1 LLLLLLLLVL
11 PSPILCTDQT
21 RFEAIGIKLDEL
33 TFFLNYLAKIYYA
46 DSFIIVY
53 SMQNW
58 DEELAK
64 LMEKKMKQY
73 KDMAEAKNDSTF
85 SGTGVQINTP
95 ITLTDYNFDEMT
107 RKHSFLVVD
116 FWAPWCGPCKMVSP
130 VIDQL
135 AFELGGK
142 VVFGKLNVD
151 ENPTVASLFGIQS
164 IPTLMIF
171 KNGTAVD
178 GILGAA
184 SKAQIL
190 ATLSKHN

>member
-1 LLLLLLLLVL
+1 
-11 PSPILCTDQT
+11 
-21 RFEAIGIKLDEL
+21 
-33 TFFLNYLAKIYYA
+33 
-46 DSFIIVY
+46 
-53 SMQNW
+53 MQNW

-64 LMEKKMKQY
+64 LMEKKLKHY
-73 KDMAEAKNDSTF
+73 KDLAATNIDSSYNST
-85 SGTGVQINTP
+85 SDVQINTP

-107 RKHSFLVVD
+107 RKYSFLVVD

-178 GILGAA
+178 GIMGAA

-190 ATLSKHN
+190 ATISKYN

>member
-1 LLLLLLLLVL
+1 
-11 PSPILCTDQT
+11 
-21 RFEAIGIKLDEL
+21 
-33 TFFLNYLAKIYYA
+33 
-46 DSFIIVY
+46 
-53 SMQNW
+53 MQNW
-58 DEELAK
+58 DDELSK
-64 LMEKKMKQY
+64 LMEKKLKQY
-73 KDMAEAKNDSTF
+73 KDMAETKQNSFENTSNAK
-85 SGTGVQINTP
+85 INAP

-107 RKHSFLVVD
+107 RKYNYLVVD

-130 VIDQL
+130 IIDQL

-171 KNGTAVD
+171 KDGTAID
-178 GILGAA
+178 GIMGAA

-190 ATLSKHN
+190 ATLSKYN

>member
-1 LLLLLLLLVL
+1 
-11 PSPILCTDQT
+11 
-21 RFEAIGIKLDEL
+21 
-33 TFFLNYLAKIYYA
+33 
-46 DSFIIVY
+46 
-53 SMQNW
+53 MQNW
-58 DEELAK
+58 DDELSK
-64 LMEKKMKQY
+64 LMEKKLKQY
-73 KDMAEAKNDSTF
+73 KDMAETKQNSFEDTSNAK
-85 SGTGVQINTP
+85 INVP

-107 RKHSFLVVD
+107 RKYNYLVVD

-135 AFELGGK
+135 AFELSGK

-171 KNGTAVD
+171 KDGTAID
-178 GILGAA
+178 GIMGAA

-190 ATLSKHN
+190 ATLSKYT

>member
-1 LLLLLLLLVL
+1 
-11 PSPILCTDQT
+11 
-21 RFEAIGIKLDEL
+21 
-33 TFFLNYLAKIYYA
+33 
-46 DSFIIVY
+46 
-53 SMQNW
+53 MHNW
-58 DEELAK
+58 DEDLEK
-64 LMEKKMKQY
+64 LMEKKLKQY
-73 KDMAEAKNDSTF
+73 KDLAENKNSHTQNGSD
-85 SGTGVQINTP
+85 VQINTP
-95 ITLTDYNFDEMT
+95 ITLTDYNFSEMT
-107 RKHSFLVVD
+107 QKYSYLVVD

-130 VIDQL
+130 IIDQL
-135 AFELGGK
+135 AHELSGK

-190 ATLSKHN
+190 ATISKYN

>member
-1 LLLLLLLLVL
+1 
-11 PSPILCTDQT
+11 
-21 RFEAIGIKLDEL
+21 
-33 TFFLNYLAKIYYA
+33 
-46 DSFIIVY
+46 
-53 SMQNW
+53 MQNW

-64 LMEKKMKQY
+64 LMEKKLKQY
-73 KDMAEAKNDSTF
+73 KDMAETKNDLSN
-85 SGTGVQINTP
+85 SASGVQVNTP

-107 RKHSFLVVD
+107 RKYSYLVVD

-135 AFELGGK
+135 AYELGGK

-190 ATLSKHN
+190 DTLSTYN

>member
-1 LLLLLLLLVL
+1 
-11 PSPILCTDQT
+11 
-21 RFEAIGIKLDEL
+21 
-33 TFFLNYLAKIYYA
+33 
-46 DSFIIVY
+46 
-53 SMQNW
+53 MQNW

-64 LMEKKMKQY
+64 LMEKRLKQY
-73 KDMAEAKNDSTF
+73 KDMAETKNDLSNSST
-85 SGTGVQINTP
+85 SGVQLNTP

-107 RKHSFLVVD
+107 RTYGYLVVD

-135 AFELGGK
+135 AYELSGK

-151 ENPTVASLFGIQS
+151 ENPTVAGLFGIQS

-190 ATLSKHN
+190 ATLSKYD

>member
-1 LLLLLLLLVL
+1 
-11 PSPILCTDQT
+11 
-21 RFEAIGIKLDEL
+21 
-33 TFFLNYLAKIYYA
+33 
-46 DSFIIVY
+46 
-53 SMQNW
+53 MQNW

-64 LMEKKMKQY
+64 LMEKKLKQY
-73 KDMAEAKNDSTF
+73 KDMAETKNDLSN
-85 SGTGVQINTP
+85 GAPGVQVNTP

-107 RKHSFLVVD
+107 RKYSYLVVD

-135 AFELGGK
+135 AYELSGK

-190 ATLSKHN
+190 ATLSKYN

>member
-1 LLLLLLLLVL
+1 
-11 PSPILCTDQT
+11 
-21 RFEAIGIKLDEL
+21 
-33 TFFLNYLAKIYYA
+33 
-46 DSFIIVY
+46 
-53 SMQNW
+53 MQNW
-58 DEELAK
+58 DEELEK
-64 LMEKKMKQY
+64 LMEKKLKQY
-73 KDMAEAKNDSTF
+73 RNLADSKNGSANDSF
-85 SGTGVQINTP
+85 NVVINTP

-107 RKHSFLVVD
+107 RKHNYLVVD

-135 AFELGGK
+135 AHELGGK

-184 SKAQIL
+184 SKEQIL

>member
-1 LLLLLLLLVL
+1 
-11 PSPILCTDQT
+11 
-21 RFEAIGIKLDEL
+21 
-33 TFFLNYLAKIYYA
+33 
-46 DSFIIVY
+46 
-53 SMQNW
+53 MQNW
-58 DEELAK
+58 DDELSK
-64 LMEKKMKQY
+64 LMEKKLKQY
-73 KDMAEAKNDSTF
+73 KDMAETKQNSFENASNAK
-85 SGTGVQINTP
+85 INAP

-107 RKHSFLVVD
+107 RKYNYMVVD

-130 VIDQL
+130 IIDQL

-171 KNGTAVD
+171 KDGTAID
-178 GILGAA
+178 GIMGAA

-190 ATLSKHN
+190 ATLSKYT